1 MSVNTE
7 DYIWS
12 VFDMSEGEF
21 KEVLSQKTTAE
32 LIFLNVKDIYGFL
45 SILFGENCSDSV
57 LREWAFQ
64 WYCDETGDSYD
75 NIYNKWL
82 ED

>member
-1 MSVNTE
+1 M
-7 DYIWS
+7 S

-21 KEVLSQKTTAE
+21 KELLSQKTTPE
-32 LIFLNVKDIYGFL
+32 LVFLNAGSIYDFM
-45 SILFGENCSDSV
+45 SILFGERCMDSV

-64 WYCDETGDSYD
+64 WYTEKTGDDYD

-82 ED
+82 EEA

>member
-1 MSVNTE
+1 M
-7 DYIWS
+7 S

-21 KEVLSQKTTAE
+21 KEALSQKTTPE
-32 LIFLNVKDIYGFL
+32 LVYLNAASIYDFM
-45 SILFGENCSDSV
+45 SILFGENCGDSV

-64 WYCDETGDSYD
+64 WYCEQTNDSYD

-82 ED
+82 GEV